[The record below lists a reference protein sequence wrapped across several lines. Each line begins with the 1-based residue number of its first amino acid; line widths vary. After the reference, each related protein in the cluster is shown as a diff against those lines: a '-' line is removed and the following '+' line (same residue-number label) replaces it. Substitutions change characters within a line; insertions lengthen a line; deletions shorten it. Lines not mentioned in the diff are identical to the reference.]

1 MPLQIYAFHA
11 NLWAGNV
18 LGKRQTSVGKH
29 IVRWAIV
36 GLGVLLGALGGMAQT
51 RSAWMALDS
60 VDGRSITLFDATWG
74 RVERV
79 ALGLGAH
86 RVWGVLAGSCRIVA
100 TLDGKPI
107 TATLRGEDV
116 RPLFDESTQRAIVGD
131 RWRTDEMS
139 VSPDGTRV
147 ALILERTTTQRNV
160 TTRTYHLAVVD
171 VATGALA
178 LYSQTGREFSPQWS
192 PDGAWLAYLSYDER
206 VAGADLFATAVPTP
220 SPPPN
225 VTPPPPTL
233 VNEADIWV
241 VSADGTTKYRL
252 TSFATGSATMPRW
265 SPDGKLLSFIY
276 SPSPSN
282 DMFWMI
288 ANQAN
293 AIPTQLSYEWVQ
305 AMDATWS
312 PDGTRII
319 GVARGLK
326 GVNENRLWSI
336 PLVGRADQDATF
348 YLPNAP
354 LFSADYP
361 RFSPDGRFLA
371 VRTAYALAIVDVL
384 SAEVRVYDDP
394 AWAMGNTPAYWA
406 EPTCEF

>member
-1 MPLQIYAFHA
+1 M
-11 NLWAGNV
+11 
-18 LGKRQTSVGKH
+18 GKRAL
-29 IVRWAIV
+29 RWAIV
-36 GLGVLLGALGGMAQT
+36 GLGVLYAVLGATAQT
-51 RSAWMALDS
+51 RTAWLALDS
-60 VDGRSITLFDATWG
+60 VDERSMTLFEATFG
-74 RVERV
+74 RVERIT
-79 ALGLGAH
+79 LGAGAH
-86 RVWGVLAGSCRIVA
+86 RVWGVLAGACRLVA
-100 TLDGKPI
+100 TLDGKPV

-116 RPLFDESTQRAIVGD
+116 RPLFDESAHRAIVGEV
-131 RWRTDEMS
+131 WRTDEMS
-139 VSPDGTRV
+139 VSPNGAHV
-147 ALILERTTTQRNV
+147 AFVLARTTTQRNV
-160 TTRTYHLAVVD
+160 STQTYHLAVVD
-171 VATGALA
+171 TATSTLR

-192 PDGAWLAYLSYDER
+192 ADGAWLAYLSYDER

-225 VTPPPPTL
+225 VTPSAPTL
-233 VNEADIWV
+233 LNEADIWV

-252 TSFATGSATMPRW
+252 TNFATGSATMPRW
-265 SPDGKLLSFIY
+265 SPDGKLLSFVY
-276 SPSPSN
+276 SPSPGN

-326 GVNENRLWSI
+326 GVSENRLWAI

-354 LFSADYP
+354 LVNADYP

-394 AWAMGNTPAYWA
+394 TWAMGNTPAYWA
-406 EPTCEF
+406 APTCEF